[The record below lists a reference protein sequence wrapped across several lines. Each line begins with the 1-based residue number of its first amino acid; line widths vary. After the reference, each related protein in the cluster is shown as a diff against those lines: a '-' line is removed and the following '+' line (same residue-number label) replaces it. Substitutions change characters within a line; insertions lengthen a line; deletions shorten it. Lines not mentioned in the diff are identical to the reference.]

1 MSEKNTLRKWHV
13 ITEVIICVIAAISV
27 VTIILPLLLVPVA
40 FAFPIIVRQAKLLFI
55 PIGFIMLGAI
65 VLIAVGEGSLILG
78 MSVLVTIIGAFGVG
92 TGFVV
97 RFFQTRS
104 KKLIALSYVVGCIIL
119 IVPFMFVV
127 DILSGVVRRPFIRMR
142 VRSHISR
149 NYPDIDLRMGRT
161 NFAMGSPLVRTQVH
175 YGEHTDIYFNI
186 TVQGRE
192 IRSDIRQLWNL
203 KIDNQL
209 TSLLREEFGD
219 EFRSI
224 FTSVSGLQSGQIFD
238 ITANAQIT
246 ASITIITE
254 DTSPE
259 ALYAKILRYHELLL
273 QTDFT
278 VTHYTIAFR
287 FRNATATDKHIN
299 INIPPSLINEGLP
312 WLIQHARDNQNQRGI
327 FFDDLINFRYVS
339 SANY

>member
-1 MSEKNTLRKWHV
+1 MTQKTTLSKWHIV
-13 ITEVIICVIAAISV
+13 TEVIICVITAISV

-55 PIGFIMLGAI
+55 PIGFIMLAAI
-65 VLIAVGEGSLILG
+65 VLIVVGEGSLILG
-78 MSVLVTIIGAFGVG
+78 MSVLVTIVGAFGVG
-92 TGFVV
+92 TGFIV

-127 DILSGVVRRPFIRMR
+127 DLFTGVVRRPFVRMR

-161 NFAMGSPLVRTQVH
+161 NFNMGSSLIRTNVH
-175 YGEHTDIYFNI
+175 YQDTDIYFHV

-192 IRSDIRQLWNL
+192 IRSDIGQLWTR
-203 KIDNQL
+203 KINHQL
-209 TSLLREEFGD
+209 TLLLREEFEN

-224 FTSVSGLQSGQIFD
+224 FISSTGIHVEL
-238 ITANAQIT
+238 NAAPKIT
-246 ASITIITE
+246 ASITILTE

-259 ALYAKILRYHELLL
+259 ALYAQISRYHELIIKNG
-273 QTDFT
+273 FT
-278 VTHYTIAFR
+278 VTEYTIAFR
-287 FRNATATDKHIN
+287 FRNATASDKHIN

-312 WLIQHARDNQNQRGI
+312 WLIRHARDNQNQRGI
-327 FFDDLINFRYVS
+327 FFDDSINFRYVS
-339 SANY
+339 TMNY